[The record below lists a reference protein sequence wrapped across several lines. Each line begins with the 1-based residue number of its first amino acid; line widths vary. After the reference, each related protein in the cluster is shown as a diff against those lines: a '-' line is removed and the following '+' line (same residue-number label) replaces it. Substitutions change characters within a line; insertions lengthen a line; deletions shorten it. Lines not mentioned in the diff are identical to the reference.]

1 MPHPPPIDESAARAC
16 AGPAAARQAAP
27 ARSVVLVVDD
37 EARNRS
43 LLRAYLSGS
52 YTVVEADTGRAALAV
67 LAQRTCD
74 LVLLDV
80 MMPEQDGFETCKQIK
95 ALVRDGSFLP
105 VLLVTAL
112 GDQDDRNT
120 GLEAGADDFLSK
132 PLDRRELLLRVRS
145 FLRLRDQEQL
155 IRAQVEELRRLQALK
170 DDLVS
175 LLVHDLRNPLAGLI
189 SSLELA
195 ADAPSGPVQ
204 AEDLAR
210 AVKSAAGLR
219 EVLDETLQVRLLE
232 DNAIVAHRATVDLA
246 ELAGAAVATLESTAR
261 RRRVK
266 VTTSLEGDG
275 TAALDG
281 KLVRRSVENLV
292 SNALK
297 YTPSGTDVM
306 VAVRNTGGVVDI
318 EVGDRGAGVPD
329 DLKRTMF
336 EKFGSLEA
344 KRGAARRG
352 IGLGLYLVKL
362 VAGAHGGEVFVE
374 DRPGGGALFRLRL
387 GGVPAVERVAS

>member
-1 MPHPPPIDESAARAC
+1 MK
-16 AGPAAARQAAP
+16 
-27 ARSVVLVVDD
+27 SVILVVDD

-43 LLRAYLSGS
+43 LLRAYLSS
-52 YTVVEADTGRAALAV
+52 IYTVLEAETGRAALE
-67 LAQRTCD
+67 LLEREHCD

-80 MMPEQDGFETCKQIK
+80 MMPEQDGFETCRLMK
-95 ALVRDGSFLP
+95 AMPREAFMP
-105 VLLVTAL
+105 VILVTAL
-112 GDQDDRNT
+112 GEQDDRNT

-155 IRAQVEELRRLQALK
+155 IRDQVQELRRLQSLK

-189 SSLELA
+189 SSIELA
-195 ADAPSGPVQ
+195 SDTPASKVQ

-210 AVKSAAGLR
+210 ALKGANGLR

-232 DNAIVAHRATVDLA
+232 ENAIVARRVRVDLGQ
-246 ELAGAAVATLESTAR
+246 LVNAAVATLESTAR
-261 RRRVK
+261 RRRVQI
-266 VTTSLEGDG
+266 TCAFEGD
-275 TAALDG
+275 AAAAVDD
-281 KLVRRSVENLV
+281 KLLRRSIENLL

-297 YTPSGTDVM
+297 YTPAGTDVG
-306 VAVRNTGGVVDI
+306 VVVRNHLGWIEI
-318 EVGDRGAGVPD
+318 EVGDRGTGVPD

-344 KRGAARRG
+344 QRGAARRG

-362 VAGAHGGEVFVE
+362 VAGAHGGDVSIH

-387 GGVPAVERVAS
+387 APEVHEVHEVQERAAS

>member
-1 MPHPPPIDESAARAC
+1 MK
-16 AGPAAARQAAP
+16 
-27 ARSVVLVVDD
+27 SVVLVVDD

-43 LLRAYLSGS
+43 LLRAYLAGS
-52 YTVVEADTGRAALAV
+52 YTVLEAETGRAALEILEREA
-67 LAQRTCD
+67 CD

-80 MMPEQDGFETCKQIK
+80 MMPEQDGFETCRLIK
-95 ALVRDGSFLP
+95 AMPREAFLP
-105 VLLVTAL
+105 VILVTAL

-132 PLDRRELLLRVRS
+132 PLDRRELVLRVRS
-145 FLRLRDQEQL
+145 FLRLRDQEKL
-155 IRAQVEELRRLQALK
+155 IRDQVQELRRLQSLK

-189 SSLELA
+189 SSIELA
-195 ADAPSGPVQ
+195 ADSPSGKEQ

-210 AVKSAAGLR
+210 AQKSANGLR

-232 DNAIVAHRATVDLA
+232 ENSIVARRIKLDL
-246 ELAGAAVATLESTAR
+246 GALVRTAVSTMESTAR
-261 RRRVK
+261 RRRVQ
-266 VTTSLEGDG
+266 VVCSLEGD
-275 TAALDG
+275 ASASVDD
-281 KLVRRSVENLV
+281 KLLRRSVENLL

-297 YTPSGTDVM
+297 YTPVATDVSI
-306 VAVRNTGGVVDI
+306 VVRNHMGWIEI
-318 EVGDRGAGVPD
+318 EVGDRGTGVPE

-344 KRGAARRG
+344 RRGAARRG

-362 VAGAHGGEVFVE
+362 VAGAHGGDVSVH

-387 GGVPAVERVAS
+387 APEVHLDQERAVS